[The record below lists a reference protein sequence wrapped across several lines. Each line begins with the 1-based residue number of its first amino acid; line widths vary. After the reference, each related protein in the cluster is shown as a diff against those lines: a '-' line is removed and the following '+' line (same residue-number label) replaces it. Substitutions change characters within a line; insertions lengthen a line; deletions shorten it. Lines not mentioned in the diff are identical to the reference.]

1 MQISSL
7 TVNLLSEQSW
17 TVKLQLLFS
26 HGTELGSSTE
36 EKQKPY
42 TDFSESEE
50 EAEEAAVALSEAE
63 SESNSQTP
71 GLVNEN
77 PRECNIT

>member
-1 MQISSL
+1 M
-7 TVNLLSEQSW
+7 
-17 TVKLQLLFS
+17 
-26 HGTELGSSTE
+26 

-63 SESNSQTP
+63 SESNRQTP

-77 PRECNIT
+77 PRECNTT